1 VLPLRSSLCPHLL
14 SADPQASPLLA
25 HVEGAEGPEEQRRR
39 LRTELVRWHP
49 DKFVAKFGRRLA
61 AGDRERV
68 LERVNALSQQLN
80 AIGAALQ
87 QAR

>member
-1 VLPLRSSLCPHLL
+1 VPWILAAEGAPQDELQRVVLY
-14 SADPQASPLLA
+14 
-25 HVEGAEGPEEQRRR
+25 GAEGPEEQRRR